1 MKSSL
6 PTRMSV
12 GAWISPKRAVTSHP
26 SSSSPP
32 ASCASMLKDH
42 LGEHAGVEVRIEVV
56 PVQRFDY
63 PQLAAPRRFVGRLGP
78 KHPKLL
84 LGGPLRR
91 ALAAISSL

>member
-1 MKSSL
+1 VNRHALIYCAALLYRSGSSL
-6 PTRMSV
+6 V
-12 GAWISPKRAVTSHP
+12 SPWLAQNEKN
-26 SSSSPP
+26 
-32 ASCASMLKDH
+32 
-42 LGEHAGVEVRIEVV
+42 GEHAGVEVRIEVV

-84 LGGPLRR
+84 LGGPLGC